1 MKPVKPSVISILGTM
16 SALVGIAL
24 PVHSQEKSNND
35 PKRPNVLFILA
46 DDLGYGDLGCFGN
59 KIIKTETID
68 KLSSEGVT
76 FTNCYAGASV
86 SSPSRGTL
94 MTGLHTGHSRIRGNM
109 CRTGGIVGER
119 EGMGTVR
126 RINLMPQDSTIANV
140 LSNNGY
146 VTCLVNKWHLDGF
159 DPAAGP
165 LDRGFN
171 EFYGWLIR
179 EPQSHNYY
187 PSKRWRNREEYTIEA
202 NLNGQQ
208 VDHNTDRATDEAI
221 DFIRRQKD
229 NNFFLY
235 LAYNVP
241 HVPLDSKSWGIYK
254 NADMSPNDKS
264 YAALITHMDES
275 IEKVLSELKNLGLDD
290 NTIVIFA
297 SDNGGAKA
305 AKTDKLILNGE
316 LKGWKGELYEG
327 GIRVPLIIRM
337 PNRKNAGAVS
347 DFPCYFPD
355 LFSTM
360 IDMTASHTTLK
371 TDGISIC
378 PEVENPGRMIKDQ
391 RYLYWEQYPSKGISQ
406 AVRWGDWKLIRP
418 NLDQEIELY
427 NLKTDIKETTNVA
440 SLHPDIV
447 ARLSNYLNESHVES
461 DNWPIKVSTSE

>member
-1 MKPVKPSVISILGTM
+1 MKLPIISILGTA
-16 SALVGIAL
+16 SAFAGMVS
-24 PVHSQEKSNND
+24 PVYSEGKGGDENKQQ
-35 PKRPNVLFILA
+35 PNILFILA
-46 DDLGYGDLGCFGN
+46 DDMGYGDLGCFGN
-59 KIIKTETID
+59 RIIQTKAID
-68 KLSSEGVT
+68 QLAEEGVT
-76 FTNCYAGASV
+76 FTNSYAGASV
-86 SSPSRGTL
+86 SSPSRCSL
-94 MTGLHTGHSRIRGNM
+94 MTGLHSGHSRIRGNM

-165 LDRGFN
+165 LDRGFD

-179 EPQSHNYY
+179 EPESHNYY

-202 NLNGQQ
+202 NLNGSH

-221 DFIRRQKD
+221 DFLRRQKD
-229 NNFFLY
+229 HKFFLY

-241 HVPLDSKSWGIYK
+241 HVPLDSKSWGIYQ

-275 IEKVLSELKNLGLDD
+275 IAKVLDELKSLGLDD

-305 AKTDKLILNGE
+305 AKTEKLVLNGD

-337 PNRKNAGAVS
+337 PDRKNAGSTS
-347 DFPCYFPD
+347 DYPCYFPD

-360 IDMTASHTTLK
+360 VDMAQANTTLK
-371 TDGISIC
+371 TDGLSIC
-378 PEVENPGRMIKDQ
+378 PEINAPGIMPRDQ

-406 AVRWGDWKLIRP
+406 AVRWGDWKLIRQ
-418 NLDQEIELY
+418 NKEKDIELY
-427 NLKTDIKETTNVA
+427 NLKTDIKETNNVA
-440 SLHPDIV
+440 AMYPEIV
-447 ARLSNYLNESHVES
+447 SRLSGYFNEAHTES
-461 DNWPIKVSTSE
+461 DNWPVEFVE